1 MKKLSVL
8 LFGGL
13 CFLSAC
19 TRDFESGITG
29 RWQLNRIDF
38 TDREV
43 YTDSVY
49 YSFHLDVFQLQ
60 LRRQN
65 DIYMSSRMWGMYS
78 IVGDSLY
85 ISLRDENDISG
96 ILGWQEFPS
105 KYKIEELS
113 RMKLTLSSHDIIY
126 HFRKF

>member
-1 MKKLSVL
+1 
-8 LFGGL
+8 
-13 CFLSAC
+13 
-19 TRDFESGITG
+19 
-29 RWQLNRIDF
+29 DF